1 MKGLINRQYVGAR
14 YVPKIMGEWNKALQY
29 EALSVVTY
37 KGNSFTSKVT
47 VPSNIDINDENY
59 WASTGNYNAQVES
72 YRQDVSTLRDEFN
85 FKNTYLNVKEFG
97 AVGDGNTDDT
107 IAFEKALNAV
117 QKSGKTLFIPIG
129 MYIISETITLSNIK
143 GVNIVG
149 ERFSEK
155 NISNSTKI
163 MFTGTNSLFK
173 IYGAYNF
180 KIENLSFFGNSNNK
194 IINFSY
200 LTDTHEDVINS
211 RAGFVYFNSVGF
223 FDCINAIEFN
233 SPSGYV
239 YLNECYFRCKGTS
252 HSIDIGVNNNTN
264 EGIMSGYIYIDKCA
278 FEGSDTLENSTFIR
292 VNSGQYVS
300 ITNCDFANIKGAA
313 IELNTLINL
322 PSKDIDNILISNNVF
337 FHCLNGVIITE
348 THRPINNIQILA
360 NRFIVYNTCV
370 KVMGDSKT
378 FCIFINDN
386 FFNLLKY
393 TDTKYLDIN
402 GVKNFN
408 CYNNLFDTNTRTDIF
423 AFCSFSNLKGKIEI
437 PNNFYVNTGGIEPN
451 SSKSVNLTF
460 DNELIGVSN
469 YRLGTYD
476 APIIIPTNGGTF
488 TYNITK
494 YDTFY
499 AINITNKSETR
510 SGYIVMLPL
519 HFQ

>member
-1 MKGLINRQYVGAR
+1 MEELINRQYVGAR

-29 EALSVVTY
+29 DALCVVTY
-37 KGNSFTSKVT
+37 KGNSFTSKVP
-47 VPSNIDINDENY
+47 VPSNIDINNKDY
-59 WASTGNYNAQVES
+59 WVNTGNYNAQIEA
-72 YRQDVSTLRDEFN
+72 YREDVTTLQNEFN

-97 AVGDGNTDDT
+97 AIGDGNTDDT
-107 IAFEKALNAV
+107 TAFEKALTEA

-129 MYIISETITLSNIK
+129 TYIISDTITLSNIK

-163 MFTGTNSLFK
+163 MFTGTNSLLK

-180 KIENLSFFGNSNNK
+180 KIENVSFFGNSNNK

-200 LTDTHEDVINS
+200 LSDEEKNVINS
-211 RAGFVYFNSVGF
+211 RLGFVYFNGVGF
-223 FDCINAIEFN
+223 FDCVNAIEFN

-239 YLNECYFRCKGTS
+239 YLNECYFRCAGTS

-264 EGIMSGYIYIDKCA
+264 YGIMPGYIYIDKCA

-292 VNSGQYVS
+292 VNAGQYVS
-300 ITNCDFANIKGAA
+300 INNCDFANINGNA

-322 PSKDIDNILISNNVF
+322 SSKDIDNILISNNAF

-348 THRPINNIQILA
+348 TYRPINNIQILS
-360 NRFIVYNTCV
+360 NKFIVSNTGV
-370 KVMGDSKT
+370 KVVGDSKT

-386 FFNLLKY
+386 FFNLLNY
-393 TDTKYLDIN
+393 TETKYIDIN
-402 GVKNFN
+402 KVKNFN
-408 CYNNLFDTNTRTDIF
+408 CYNNLFDTNTRDDIF
-423 AFCSFSNLKGKIEI
+423 AFCSFSGLTGKIEI
-437 PNNFYVNTGGIEPN
+437 PNNFYINTGGIEPS

-460 DNELIGVSN
+460 GNELIGVSD

-476 APIIIPTNGGTF
+476 APVIIPTNGGTF
-488 TYNITK
+488 TYAINK

-499 AINITNKSETR
+499 SINITNTSESR

-519 HFQ
+519 HF